1 MKILLTAFLFVVF
14 LTGSCLAQSP
24 SSQAMLIEPA
34 TAYPLVK
41 SSLPEAPAPHSFW
54 DKQNK
59 VLFSLVGVSSA
70 ADFAVTHYNL
80 ANGGTELNP
89 VARVFSGST
98 AGQVAYFTAGAAG
111 TMGISYIFHRTR
123 HHKLERVASMLQI
136 GSSTFAA
143 SYGIANR

>member
-1 MKILLTAFLFVVF
+1 MRTFLTACLACVF
-14 LTGSCLAQSP
+14 LTGACLAQSP
-24 SSQAMLIEPA
+24 ATQAMLIEPA

-41 SSLPEAPAPHSFW
+41 GSLPEAPAPHGFW

-59 VLFSLVGVSSA
+59 VLFSLVGVSTA

-80 ANGGTELNP
+80 NHGGSELNP
-89 VARVFSGST
+89 VARAFTGST

-111 TMGISYIFHRTR
+111 TMGISYVFHRTG
-123 HHKLERVASMLQI
+123 HHKMERVASMLQI

-143 SYGIANR
+143 SYGIAHR